1 MLGSDQLGAAR
12 PTRALSDDEAFE
24 SPPFPCPQAAI
35 KYVAATASRAILLSI
50 GGIADRLKVKLHL
63 AHEFAYFG
71 KMPLF
76 PHVA

>member
-1 MLGSDQLGAAR
+1 MLGSDQLGAAC

-24 SPPFPCPQAAI
+24 SPPFPCPHAVKPVAAI
-35 KYVAATASRAILLSI
+35 TSQAILLSI
-50 GGIADRLKVKLHL
+50 CRIADRLKVKLHL
-63 AHEFAYFG
+63 THEFAHFG